1 MRQIRAMRT
10 VLMVL
15 LLVLCGRLYYVQIL
29 CADELTAA
37 AQGQQMIPVLQENGK
52 GVIYDRNKNPLTG
65 TDRAYYYLIHKNNLT
80 AEAEQLL
87 VSMETEPA
95 GQKGEDY
102 LVYRTT
108 VYRPSASY
116 LLQKKHR
123 AYGFSMDVRYG
134 ENQAAAPLVADLD
147 QMYDALLQKRDPA
160 FHFLGNAAGGLI
172 HGRGVY
178 SGSGGDESGG
188 TLMTTLDL
196 ELQKTIEAVFA
207 ETGVS
212 GCAVVTD
219 CRTGQVLAMVSRGG
233 ETDEK
238 GAGVNLAVEQAY
250 PLGKAYALV
259 QKTAVICGQTPADT
273 APSLGMGMPVFEN
286 YPGEDTGVLDG
297 KRTTATAVQVSQAL
311 ATIASGGNAVPLTLV
326 MSAMKEKSIP
336 CMEMTGDEGMALEQ
350 LCGQL
355 AEKPLIGDG
364 WAVGYSGTYAIVVY
378 LEEGEVAEI
387 YSLLREGSAN

>member
-1 MRQIRAMRT
+1 MRRIRAMRT

-65 TDRAYYYLIHKNNLT
+65 TDRAYYYLIHKDNLT

-87 VSMETEPA
+87 ASMETEPA

-108 VYRPSASY
+108 VYRPAASY
-116 LLQKKHR
+116 LLQKNYR
-123 AYGFSMDVRYG
+123 AYGFSVDVRYG

-147 QMYDALLQKRDPA
+147 QMYDGLLQKREPV
-160 FHFLGNAAGGLI
+160 FYFLGNAAAGLI

-178 SGSGGDESGG
+178 SGSDGDESGG
-188 TLMTTLDL
+188 TLMTSLDL
-196 ELQKTIEAVFA
+196 GLQKTIEAVFT
-207 ETGVS
+207 ETDAT

-219 CRTGQVLAMVSRGG
+219 HRTGQVLAMVSRDGKMD
-233 ETDEK
+233 ET
-238 GAGVNLAVEQAY
+238 GTGVNLAVEQAY

-259 QKTAVICGQTPADT
+259 QKTAAICGQTPADT
-273 APSLGMGMPVFEN
+273 ASALGMGVPVFED
-286 YPGEDTGVLDG
+286 YPGEDAGVLDG
-297 KRTTATAVQVSQAL
+297 KKTTATAVQVSQVL

-336 CMEMTGDEGMALEQ
+336 CMEMTGDEVTALEL
-350 LCGQL
+350 LCVQL
-355 AEKPLIGDG
+355 AEKPLIGDS

-378 LEEGEVAEI
+378 LEKGEVAEI
-387 YSLLREGSAN
+387 YSLMQEGSAN